1 MTPVL
6 GITASI
12 LGQPWR
18 WRALAADGRDGWGQD
33 DLVTQLLLAR
43 GCAREALDQHRSPS
57 IRGFMPDPSSF
68 QDMDRAADRLADAV
82 QAGEQVAIFGDYDV
96 DGATS
101 AALMVLVLRD
111 LGLSPRAYIPDRI
124 EEGYGPSGP
133 ALVRL
138 ANEGATLIVTVDC
151 GAQGFEALAA
161 ARDHG
166 VDVIVADHHQCAS
179 ELPHAL
185 AVVNPNRLDE
195 AGGHGHL
202 AAVGV
207 CFLLC
212 AALIRTLRAR
222 AFFEGRSEPRL
233 LDHLDLVALGTVAD
247 VAQLKGLNRAFVAQ
261 GLKVMVKRGNVGL
274 AALIEAAR
282 LTRAPTCTD
291 LGFALGPR
299 INAGG
304 RVGRADLGVRLLTT
318 TDPAEARAIAGELDG
333 LNGDRRVI
341 EAGVQEAAEALAGTG
356 RRVAVAAGHG
366 WHPGVIGIVAG
377 RLKEKLG
384 RPAIVIALDEAGVGK
399 GSGRSIYGVD
409 LGQAVLAAK
418 EAGILI
424 AGGGHAM
431 AAGLTIAADRV
442 GELADFLEERLAA
455 AVDRSNE
462 GRALLVDA
470 VLASGGVNPELVAA
484 MECGGPYGAGWP
496 APRVAAG
503 PVRVVK
509 ADVVGTGHVR
519 CIVAGD
525 DGRSLK
531 AMAFRHAET
540 ALGAALLGAA
550 PHRRL
555 WLAGRAKLDDWG
567 SRPAAELHVEDAAW
581 AD

>member
-6 GITASI
+6 GVTTSI

-18 WRALAADGRDGWGQD
+18 WRALAADGRDGWGAD
-33 DLVTQLLLAR
+33 DLVTQLLLSR
-43 GCAREALDQHRSPS
+43 GVGRDALDQHRAPS
-57 IRGFMPDPSSF
+57 IRGFMPDPSDF
-68 QDMDRAADRLADAV
+68 RDMDRAAERLADAV
-82 QAGEQVAIFGDYDV
+82 QAGERVAIFGDYDV

-101 AALMVLVLRD
+101 AALMILILRD
-111 LGLSPRAYIPDRI
+111 LGLDPVAYIPDRLT
-124 EEGYGPSGP
+124 EGYGPSVA
-133 ALVRL
+133 ALTRL
-138 ANEGATLIVTVDC
+138 AADGATLIVTVDC
-151 GAQGFEALAA
+151 GAQAFDALAA
-161 ARDHG
+161 AS

-179 ELPHAL
+179 ALPRAL

-195 AGGHGHL
+195 EGGRAHGHL

-222 AFFEGRSEPRL
+222 GFFAARAEPRL
-233 LDHLDLVALGTVAD
+233 IDHLDLVALGTVAD

-261 GLKVMVKRGNVGL
+261 GLKVMAQRRNPGV
-274 AALIEAAR
+274 AALIEASR
-282 LTRAPTCTD
+282 LTRAPTATD

-318 TDPAEARAIAGELDG
+318 TDPAEARALAIELDG
-333 LNGDRRVI
+333 FNQDRRVI
-341 EAGVQEAAEALAGTG
+341 EAGVQEAAEAMANG
-356 RRVAVAAGHG
+356 RRVVVAAGPG

-377 RLKEKLG
+377 RLKEKLA
-384 RPAIVIALDEAGVGK
+384 RPVIVIAIDEHGVGK
-399 GSGRSIYGVD
+399 GSGRSIAGVD
-409 LGQAVLAAK
+409 LGAAVLAAK
-418 EAGILI
+418 EAGIVW
-424 AGGGHAM
+424 AGGSHAM
-431 AAGLTIAADRV
+431 AAGLTVAADRI
-442 GELADFLEERLAA
+442 GDLADFLEERLAA
-455 AVDRSNE
+455 AVERSNE

-470 VLASGGVNPELVAA
+470 VLATGGVCPELVDQ
-484 MECGGPYGAGWP
+484 MEAGGPYGAGWP

-503 PVRVVK
+503 PVRVIR
-509 ADVVGTGHVR
+509 AEVVGTGHVR

-555 WLAGRAKLDDWG
+555 WLVGRARRDDWG
-567 SRPAAELHVEDAAW
+567 SKPAAELHVEDAAW